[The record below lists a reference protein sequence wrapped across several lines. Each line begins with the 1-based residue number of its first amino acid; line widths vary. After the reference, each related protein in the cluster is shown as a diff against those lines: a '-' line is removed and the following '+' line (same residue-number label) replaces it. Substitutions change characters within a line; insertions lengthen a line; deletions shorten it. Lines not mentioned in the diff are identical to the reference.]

1 MVRLF
6 LEDKINGIIDRYIF
20 QELNEI
26 YTQFMAQELI
36 SSEAQE
42 KKKKKKKKSNKKH
55 KKNGKNS
62 EENETCSCPSPQSCE
77 IKPFIDQLTHKLLAE
92 AVDKAAHDLSKR
104 KSKKKKYKKKNSTKN
119 NSTLSNPPLVP
130 QKSFVFE
137 GGSGNSFENDK
148 LSKESEGK
156 NKDHDVY
163 NDNSSLDLKKSQSCD
178 VDHFDL
184 ANNSEDFI
192 EVKGKKTKNPN
203 KSNRYPP
210 IKVSKTTEKNNKSQS
225 KFNKPMSE
233 NKKSA
238 MNKEKVKKDS
248 NFLEINTSLSTSSL
262 PSKKKTSI
270 DENLTNKI
278 QQHQPQNNGTPVLNK
293 QAKTSP
299 IQTDS
304 IKKSEKSQIHFI
316 DSELEKELKNPLNI
330 HLSKNKIKKEE
341 NSSKTLSTKG
351 MDTAE
356 TNSPSQKTKQS
367 SSLNGTYLSDEPL
380 LEINLVNIDDFHYES
395 LEDIEDQGFSYKVNN
410 DLNDFLNEMQENAPH
425 IMNFRSLMFQRLLFV
440 VSHIFAEYQPNLR
453 LYGSCATG
461 LALPTSDM
469 DIGITG
475 FEALSSFESTD
486 ILQVLL
492 SKLTYLK
499 WVRTYKPIFTAT
511 IPVLKLVL
519 KI

>member
-1 MVRLF
+1 
-6 LEDKINGIIDRYIF
+6 
-20 QELNEI
+20 
-26 YTQFMAQELI
+26 MAQELI

-42 KKKKKKKKSNKKH
+42 KRKKKKKKSNKKN
-55 KKNGKNS
+55 KKHGKNY

-77 IKPFIDQLTHKLLAE
+77 IKPFIDQLTHKLLSE

-119 NSTLSNPPLVP
+119 NSTNPPLVP

-148 LSKESEGK
+148 LSKESEEK
-156 NKDHDVY
+156 NKDHDAY

-192 EVKGKKTKNPN
+192 EVKGKKKKNTN

-210 IKVSKTTEKNNKSQS
+210 KTTEKNNKGQS
-225 KFNKPMSE
+225 KFNKLRSE

-238 MNKEKVKKDS
+238 LNKEKAKKDS

-270 DENLTNKI
+270 DENLNSKI
-278 QQHQPQNNGTPVLNK
+278 QQHQTQNNGTPCLNN
-293 QAKTSP
+293 QAKNSP
-299 IQTDS
+299 IKTNS
-304 IKKSEKSQIHFI
+304 IKKSDISQTHYI

-356 TNSPSQKTKQS
+356 TTSPSQKTKQS

-395 LEDIEDQGFSYKVNN
+395 LEDIDDQDFSYKVNN
-410 DLNDFLNEMQENAPH
+410 DLNDFLNEIQENAPH
-425 IMNFRSLMFQRLLFV
+425 IMNFRSLMFQRLLFM
-440 VSHIFAEYQPNLR
+440 VSNIFAEYQPNLR

-519 KI
+519 I